1 MDDSTAVAPSIKGTW
16 FLALAALAYEKIAN
30 RRSEQEGAAE
40 GDAIDDDEG
49 TEDASG
55 SASEAPASGTST
67 PKETASVNGASGV
80 NAKGGRVQATTMAG
94 GRRRKTVRKK

>member
-1 MDDSTAVAPSIKGTW
+1 MAPSIKGTW

-40 GDAIDDDEG
+40 SDAIDDDEG